1 MDKVNTRVFL
11 SVAETGSFNETAR
24 LLGYSQAGVSYI
36 ISAMEEELGLKLFS
50 REYGGV
56 RLTGDGTL
64 LLPYI
69 RQINSGERQLEAK
82 VSDLK
87 GLRSGHLRII
97 VFDSVSVNWVP
108 CILREFKKDF
118 PGVEVELI
126 SEEDTRRAEEMV
138 YRQEADCGFFLHSP
152 LQLELYCLPL
162 MEEALQ
168 AVVSVDHPLASL
180 PFFPLSALGEYPYIS
195 MAFEDNNG
203 ISDIFRSHGVTPK
216 IAYRMDND
224 YAAMA
229 MAGNGLGFCIF
240 PELLLQNSPYPIR
253 RLDFEE
259 PQSRIVSIATRS
271 LKSCSLAARKFIEYT
286 DRFAREYREKNG
298 SL

>member
-1 MDKVNTRVFL
+1 MDKLNTKVFL

-24 LLGYSQAGVSYI
+24 KLGYSQAGVSYI
-36 ISAMEEELGLKLFS
+36 INAMEEETGLKLFI

-56 RLTGDGTL
+56 RLTEDGRL
-64 LLPYI
+64 LLPAI
-69 RQINSGERQLEAK
+69 RQLYSSECQVEAK

-87 GLRSGHLRII
+87 GLKSGHLRVI
-97 VFDSVSVNWVP
+97 VFDSVSVHWVP
-108 CILREFKKDF
+108 SILREFTRDY
-118 PGVEVELI
+118 PGIDVELI
-126 SEEDTRRAEEMV
+126 TQEDCQRAEEMV

-152 LQLELYCLPL
+152 LKMELYCLPL

-168 AVVSVDHPLASL
+168 AIVATDHPLANY
-180 PFFPLSALGEYPYIS
+180 PFFPLSKLGEYPYIS
-195 MAFEDNNG
+195 MAYEENNG
-203 ISDIFRSHGVTPK
+203 IYQIFRKNGVTPK

-229 MAGNGLGFCIF
+229 MVSNGLGFCIF
-240 PELLLQNSPYPIR
+240 PELLLQDSPYSLK

-271 LKSCSLAARKFIEYT
+271 LKTCSLATRKFIEYT
-286 DRFAREYREKNG
+286 DRFARAYKKE
-298 SL
+298 